1 MKMFQNNFTIQNN
14 SYNNNINHTTTN
26 CFNLD
31 NSDYST
37 FKQNEVF
44 YNSTSPSI
52 MSDSSQSLSPNS
64 NELMNIKL
72 NSFNEPI
79 RQVANVREQQRTQSL
94 NSAFESLRRIGR
106 FIYLFFR
113 NVLLIF
119 PEIKGLE
126 SDLGDF

>member
-1 MKMFQNNFTIQNN
+1 MFQNNFSIHNN
-14 SYNNNINHTTTN
+14 SYNNNNNINHTTTTN

-113 NVLLIF
+113 NVLLIC
-119 PEIKGLE
+119 PEI
-126 SDLGDF
+126 

>member
-1 MKMFQNNFTIQNN
+1 MKKMFQNNFSIHNN
-14 SYNNNINHTTTN
+14 SYNNNINHTTTTN

-113 NVLLIF
+113 NVLLIC
-119 PEIKGLE
+119 PEI
-126 SDLGDF
+126 

>member
-1 MKMFQNNFTIQNN
+1 MFQNNFSIHNN

-113 NVLLIF
+113 NVLLIC
-119 PEIKGLE
+119 PEI
-126 SDLGDF
+126 

>member
-1 MKMFQNNFTIQNN
+1 MFQNNFTIQNN